1 MRADSGQPHSVAHR
15 IAGLWCAVRH
25 DRRNVSDARF
35 HRLPGQCSR
44 RCGQSGRAG
53 RGTAE
58 TRSTGLRPLSEAFD
72 FVSSAAPTEH
82 LAYLSLDTGAVYW
95 VSELNPFDEEVPD
108 DLESSDRYLVIP
120 HKNDLDLGSRLA
132 LRFAEEEL
140 PGQYQI
146 IERFFRSRDAYA
158 GFKELL
164 AAHGCLDKW
173 FAFEAAATGTALRD
187 WCAGNDVHVVRADD
201 EG

>member
-1 MRADSGQPHSVAHR
+1 M
-15 IAGLWCAVRH
+15 
-25 DRRNVSDARF
+25 
-35 HRLPGQCSR
+35 
-44 RCGQSGRAG
+44 
-53 RGTAE
+53 
-58 TRSTGLRPLSEAFD
+58 
-72 FVSSAAPTEH
+72 
-82 LAYLSLDTGAVYW
+82 
-95 VSELNPFDEEVPD
+95 SELNPFDEEVPD

-173 FAFEAAATGTALRD
+173 FAFEAAATEAALSD
-187 WCAGNDVHVVRADD
+187 WCAENGVRVIRAD
-201 EG
+201 EEPSA